1 MKHSMPTVLDPGS
14 NELPSS
20 ETPPPLG
27 MVRRHSNQRT
37 LQATIRSP
45 SVIHAQP
52 IQKALLITLV
62 NVKCVSTGA
71 VALLIS

>member
-1 MKHSMPTVLDPGS
+1 MKHSMLTVLDPGS

-20 ETPPPLG
+20 ETPALG

-71 VALLIS
+71 VAC